1 MTTFRDA
8 HLRNSRTVFSYDRKM
23 ISFFE
28 FLEDQKS
35 RELQWRL
42 ISWATASWATLFW
55 FSRQKDFI
63 DYLTIHF
70 KKTISW
76 AKIYEKIIIPAF
88 SSDGMMIQVTKFSFR
103 YFFWRKS
110 FRKYLSIGR
119 ICQFIFNFK
128 VFTVRSI
135 ETGSTRNFS
144 GVGHKLSQNLRVRAK
159 TYSFCGIR
167 SFQ

>member
-55 FSRQKDFI
+55 FSGQNDFI
-63 DYLTIHF
+63 DYLTTHL
-70 KKTISW
+70 KK
-76 AKIYEKIIIPAF
+76 
-88 SSDGMMIQVTKFSFR
+88 D
-103 YFFWRKS
+103 
-110 FRKYLSIGR
+110 
-119 ICQFIFNFK
+119 
-128 VFTVRSI
+128 
-135 ETGSTRNFS
+135 
-144 GVGHKLSQNLRVRAK
+144 HKLSHEAVHTDIEEK
-159 TYSFCGIR
+159 IT
-167 SFQ
+167 